1 MSDDNE
7 ILLCQ
12 IPSHAEISENEQV
25 DKVARSVLSM
35 VLEKTFKIPYIDLK
49 IKINKYML

>member
-7 ILLCQ
+7 ILLCWV
-12 IPSHAEISENEQV
+12 PSHTRISGNEQV

-35 VLEKTFKIPYIDLK
+35 VPERNF
-49 IKINKYML
+49 